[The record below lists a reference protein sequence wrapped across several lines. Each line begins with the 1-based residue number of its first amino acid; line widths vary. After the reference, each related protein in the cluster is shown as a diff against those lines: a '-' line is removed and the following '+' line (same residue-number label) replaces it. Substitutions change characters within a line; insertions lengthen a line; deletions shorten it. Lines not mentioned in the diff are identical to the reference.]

1 MIAVSIL
8 GMVWT
13 SSGAVGVIA
22 RCLSRL
28 LDRSGAGIVIGKLR
42 NLGVAAAL
50 ATLIV
55 LMVLGASAGTGV
67 ARRLGVS
74 AVLVRV
80 AVPLASTGV
89 AVLICTT
96 VYRVLASGSLRRRS
110 ALAGGA
116 VAGLSLEATPTVA
129 GYYLRYVAGRSPS
142 SCFWCSLGC

>member
-116 VAGLSLEATPTVA
+116 AGLSPEATPTVA